1 MEVKNIL
8 LTVIIIVLLYVLIGY
23 ISKDATT
30 LSGITSAQ
38 TMQKIEATS
47 LASSSSSGGTSN
59 FSYSIWFFIDDW
71 NYRYGE
77 PKVIF
82 GRMTTGQSD
91 KEPCPSV
98 VLGPVQNNII
108 VSLAVYPGLDEQP
121 EDGSNFIVHNC
132 AIANV
137 PIQRWTNLF
146 VSVYGRALDI
156 YLDGKLVRTCVLP
169 GVSKIDANAPVYVTP
184 MGGFSGWTARFQYWP
199 ESSDPQKAWNVY
211 KAGYGASFLGN
222 LFGKYTIKVSLMEG
236 DTEDSSFSI

>member
-108 VSLAVYPGLDEQP
+108 VSLAVYPGLDVINQE
-121 EDGSNFIVHNC
+121 
-132 AIANV
+132 
-137 PIQRWTNLF
+137 
-146 VSVYGRALDI
+146 
-156 YLDGKLVRTCVLP
+156 K
-169 GVSKIDANAPVYVTP
+169 KI
-184 MGGFSGWTARFQYWP
+184 
-199 ESSDPQKAWNVY
+199 
-211 KAGYGASFLGN
+211 L
-222 LFGKYTIKVSLMEG
+222 
-236 DTEDSSFSI
+236 